1 MATGVSMTTGELVSK
16 LAHLRNISSTFQDY
30 RGVATQ
36 VDAANIE
43 RILAAMGY
51 DLDDDAGLAQRA
63 MQLDQQQWQQRL
75 EPVVVLNPLRGHDLN
90 LYLTRDECHQTGH
103 WRIEF
108 EQNVPAREG
117 QFDPSELT
125 QTGDYWIGDTEHLRL
140 ALPLP
145 LDLPEGY
152 HRIYLTLAGQTD
164 ETALIA
170 TPATSFQ
177 PEPMARGD
185 RVWGSAIQLYTLRS
199 SNNWGIGDFGDLAEL
214 VDTLA
219 DQGADVIGL
228 NPIHSLYPINP
239 DHASPYSPSNR
250 SYVNPLY
257 VVIEQVPEYQSATEL
272 QQTLAGA
279 EMQAQLSRL
288 RDQPMVDYRGVSALK
303 YQALTELY
311 RVFRRDHLGQ
321 STDRDRAFQAFVE
334 QQGDPLREHATFEAL
349 LAHFRQQDPMAW
361 GWPCWP
367 EAYQDHHS
375 DAVQA
380 FAAEHDD
387 DITYFQYLQFVAD
400 EQLQAIDRQTKA
412 RGMRIGLYRDLAVG
426 ADRGGAEVWGN
437 RESFCLNAAVG
448 APPDALGPNG
458 QNWGLPP
465 FDPIKLKAQGY
476 QSFITLL
483 RNNMRACGALRID
496 HAMALL
502 RLWWC
507 PPGESAAYG
516 AYVYYDLY
524 DLLGILNLESQRNQ
538 CMVIAEDLGTVPDEV
553 IDTFPR
559 AQLYSNKVFYFEMA
573 DGVCTPPEDYAQRA
587 LAIVCNHDMPTVHA
601 FWAMSDLDLRQ
612 QLGMFATEADF
623 QGERVARS
631 KAKQAIIDALAA
643 YNRLPD
649 GISSDAGKVPDMTLP
664 LCLAIH
670 RHLAACQS
678 QIVAVQLEDLMLIN
692 APVNIPG
699 TSDEYPNW
707 RRKLTETLPELFS
720 KPAIKAFCQQLNTLR
735 GDG

>member
-1 MATGVSMTTGELVSK
+1 MANSELVSK

-30 RGVATQ
+30 RGAATQ

-43 RILAAMGY
+43 RILSAMGY
-51 DLDDDAGLAQRA
+51 DLGDDAGLEQRA
-63 MQLDQQQWQQRL
+63 IQLDQQQWRQRL
-75 EPVVVLNPLRGHDLN
+75 EPVVVLNPLRGLSLN
-90 LYLTRDECHQTGH
+90 LYLSSVERSQAGY
-103 WRIEF
+103 WRIDF
-108 EQNVPAREG
+108 EHDAPAREG
-117 QFDPSELT
+117 DFEPTELT
-125 QTGDYWIGDTEHLRL
+125 QTGDYWIGDTEYVRL

-145 LDLPEGY
+145 SDLPEGY
-152 HRIYLTLAGQTD
+152 HRITLTLAGQTD
-164 ETALIA
+164 ETSLIV
-170 TPATSFQ
+170 TPGTSFQ
-177 PEPMARGD
+177 PDAMARGD
-185 RVWGSAIQLYTLRS
+185 RIWGTAIQLYTLRS
-199 SNNWGIGDFGDLAEL
+199 SANWGMGDFGDLAEL

-228 NPIHSLYPINP
+228 NPIHSLYPISP
-239 DHASPYSPSNR
+239 EHASPYSPSNR

-257 VVIEQVPEYQSATEL
+257 VVIEQVPEFRSASEL
-272 QQTLAGA
+272 KKALSGA
-279 EMQAQLSRL
+279 EMQAELTRL
-288 RDQPMVDYRGVSALK
+288 RDQTMVDYRGVSALK
-303 YQALTELY
+303 YRALNELY
-311 RVFRRDHLGQ
+311 QVFRREHLGQ
-321 STDRDRAFQAFVE
+321 GTDRDLAFQAFVE
-334 QQGDPLREHATFEAL
+334 QQGAPLREHATFEAL

-361 GWPCWP
+361 GWPRWP
-367 EAYQDHHS
+367 QAYQDHHS
-375 DAVQA
+375 EAVAA
-380 FAAEHDD
+380 FAAGHDD

-400 EQLQAIDRQTKA
+400 EQLQAVDRQTKA

-496 HAMALL
+496 HAMSLL

-553 IDTFPR
+553 IETFPR
-559 AQLYSNKVFYFEMA
+559 AELYSNKVFYFEMT
-573 DGVCTPPEDYAQRA
+573 DGVCTPPEDYAERA

-601 FWAMSDLDLRQ
+601 FWALSDLDLRQ

-623 QGERVARS
+623 QGEREARA
-631 KAKQAIIDALAA
+631 KAKQAIIDALVE
-643 YNRLPD
+643 YERLPT
-649 GISSDAGKVPDMTLP
+649 GIATDASKVPEMTLP

-670 RHLAACQS
+670 EHLAACRS

-707 RRKLTETLPELFS
+707 RRKLTRSLPELFS
-720 KPAIKAFCQQLNTLR
+720 KPEIEGFCQRLNTQR
-735 GDG
+735 GGV

>member
-1 MATGVSMTTGELVSK
+1 MANSELVSK

-30 RGVATQ
+30 RGVVTE

-43 RILAAMGY
+43 RILSAMGY
-51 DLDDDAGLAQRA
+51 NLDDDAGLAQRA
-63 MQLDQQQWQQRL
+63 AQLDQQQWQQRL
-75 EPVVVLNPLRGHDLN
+75 EPVVVINPLRGHNLN
-90 LYLTRDECHQTGH
+90 LYLSAAERNQTGY
-103 WRIEF
+103 WRIDF
-108 EQNVPAREG
+108 EHDAPAQEG
-117 QFDPSELT
+117 RFEPAELA
-125 QTGDYWIGDTEHLRL
+125 QTGDYWIGDTEYLRL
-140 ALPLP
+140 ELPLP
-145 LDLPEGY
+145 EDLPPGY
-152 HRIYLTLAGQTD
+152 HRISLSLAGQTD
-164 ETALIA
+164 ETSLIV
-170 TPATSFQ
+170 TPANSFQ
-177 PEPMARGD
+177 PEAMAGGD
-185 RVWGSAIQLYTLRS
+185 RIWGTAIQLYTLRS
-199 SNNWGIGDFGDLAEL
+199 SRNWGMGDFGDLAEL
-214 VDTLA
+214 VDTLV
-219 DQGADVIGL
+219 DRGADVIGL
-228 NPIHSLYPINP
+228 NPIHSLYPISP
-239 DHASPYSPSNR
+239 EHASPYSPSNR

-257 VVIEQVPEYQSATEL
+257 VVIEQVPEYQGATQLQKTMASPDSQAEL
-272 QQTLAGA
+272 A
-279 EMQAQLSRL
+279 RL
-288 RDQPMVDYRGVSALK
+288 RDQPQVDYTGVSVLK
-303 YQALTELY
+303 YRALRELY
-311 RVFRRDHLGQ
+311 RVFREQHLGQ
-321 STDRDRAFQAFVE
+321 GTEREAAFLAFVD

-367 EAYQDHHS
+367 KDYQDHHS
-375 DAVQA
+375 EAVQS

-400 EQLQAIDRQTKA
+400 EQLRAVDRQAKA

-465 FDPIKLKAQGY
+465 FDPIKLKAEGY
-476 QSFITLL
+476 RSFITLL

-496 HAMALL
+496 HAMSLL

-538 CMVIAEDLGTVPDEV
+538 CLVIAEDLGTVPDEV
-553 IDTFPR
+553 IETFPR
-559 AQLYSNKVFYFEMA
+559 AQLYSNKVFYFEMK
-573 DGVCTPPEDYAQRA
+573 DGVCTPPEDYAERA

-623 QGERVARS
+623 QGERQVRA
-631 KAKQAIIDALAA
+631 KAKQAILDALVE
-643 YNRLPD
+643 YDRLPK
-649 GISSDAGKVPDMTLP
+649 GIAPDAERVPEMTLP

-670 RHLAACQS
+670 QHLAACRS

-692 APVNIPG
+692 TPVNIPG

-707 RRKLTETLPELFS
+707 RRKLTQSLPDLFS
-720 KPAIKAFCQQLNTLR
+720 KPEIGAFCKQLNQTR
-735 GDG
+735 GGR

>member
-1 MATGVSMTTGELVSK
+1 MANSELVCK

-30 RGVATQ
+30 RGATTA
-36 VDAANIE
+36 VDVANIE

-51 DLDDDAGLAQRA
+51 DLDDDAGLARRA
-63 MQLDQQQWQQRL
+63 TQLDQHPWQHRL
-75 EPVVVLNPLRGHDLN
+75 EPVVVINPLRGHSLN
-90 LYLTRDECHQTGH
+90 LYLTGAERDRTGY
-103 WRIEF
+103 WRVDF
-108 EQNVPAREG
+108 EHDLPAQEG
-117 QFDPSELT
+117 RFEPTDLV
-125 QTGDYWIGDTEHLRL
+125 QTGDYWIGDTLYLRL
-140 ALPLP
+140 ELPLP
-145 LDLPEGY
+145 DDLPTGY
-152 HRIYLTLAGQTD
+152 HRISLSLAGKAD
-164 ETALIA
+164 ETALIV

-177 PEPMARGD
+177 PDTMARGD
-185 RVWGSAIQLYTLRS
+185 RIWGTAIQLYTLRS
-199 SNNWGIGDFGDLAEL
+199 ANNWGMGDFGDLAEL

-228 NPIHSLYPINP
+228 NPIHSLYPISP
-239 DHASPYSPSNR
+239 EHASPYSPSNR

-257 VVIEQVPEYQSATEL
+257 VVIEQVLEYPRATEL
-272 QQTLAGA
+272 QKTMSGADKQAELA
-279 EMQAQLSRL
+279 RL
-288 RDQPMVDYRGVSALK
+288 RDQAQVDYTGVSALK
-303 YQALTELY
+303 YRALSDLY
-311 RVFRRDHLGQ
+311 QVFRRDHLGQ
-321 STDRDRAFQAFVE
+321 GTERDLAFRAFVE
-334 QQGDPLREHATFEAL
+334 QQGEPLREHATFEAL
-349 LAHFRQQDPMAW
+349 LAHFRKQDPMAW

-367 EAYQDHHS
+367 QDYQNHHS
-375 DAVQA
+375 QAVQA
-380 FAAEHDD
+380 FADEHDD
-387 DITYFQYLQFVAD
+387 DISYYQYLQFVAD
-400 EQLQAIDRQTKA
+400 EQLQAVDRQAKG

-465 FDPIKLKAQGY
+465 FDPIKLKAEGY
-476 QSFITLL
+476 HSFITLL

-496 HAMALL
+496 HAMSLL

-553 IDTFPR
+553 IETFPR
-559 AQLYSNKVFYFEMA
+559 AQLYSNKVFYFEMS
-573 DGVCTPPEDYAQRA
+573 DGVCTAPEDYAERA
-587 LAIVCNHDMPTVHA
+587 LAIVCNHDMPTVYA

-612 QLGMFATEADF
+612 QLGMFASEADF
-623 QGERVARS
+623 QGERKARS
-631 KAKQAIIDALAA
+631 HAKQAILDALVH
-643 YNRLPD
+643 YQRLPE
-649 GISSDAGKVPDMTLP
+649 GVSSDAEQVPEMTLP

-670 RHLAACQS
+670 EHLATCRS

-707 RRKLTETLPELFS
+707 RRKLTKPLAELFAD
-720 KPAIKAFCQQLNTLR
+720 PAIETFCQRLNQVR
-735 GDG
+735 GGG

>member
-1 MATGVSMTTGELVSK
+1 MANSELVSK

-30 RGVATQ
+30 RGAKTQ
-36 VDAANIE
+36 VEAANIE
-43 RILAAMGY
+43 RILSAMGY
-51 DLDDDAGLAQRA
+51 DLEDDAGLAQQA
-63 MQLDQQQWQQRL
+63 AQLDQQQWQQRL
-75 EPVVVLNPLRGHDLN
+75 EPVVVINPLRGFGLN
-90 LYLTRDECHQTGH
+90 LYLSGAERDQGGT
-103 WRIEF
+103 WRIDF
-108 EQNVPAREG
+108 EHSESPRQGRFEPA
-117 QFDPSELT
+117 ELE
-125 QTGDYWIGDTEHLRL
+125 QTGDYWMNDTQYLRL
-140 ALPLP
+140 EWLLPE
-145 LDLPEGY
+145 DLPTGY
-152 HRIYLTLAGQTD
+152 HRISVTLGGRTD
-164 ETALIA
+164 ETSLIV

-177 PEPMARGD
+177 PEAMARGD
-185 RVWGSAIQLYTLRS
+185 RIWGTAIQLYTLRS
-199 SNNWGIGDFGDLAEL
+199 SSNWGMGDFGDLAEL

-228 NPIHSLYPINP
+228 NPIHSLYPISP
-239 DHASPYSPSNR
+239 EHASPYSPSNR

-257 VVIEQVPEYQSATEL
+257 VVIEQVPEFAAATEL
-272 QQTLAGA
+272 QRALSGID
-279 EMQAQLSRL
+279 MQAELTRL
-288 RDQPMVDYRGVSALK
+288 RDEPMVDYSGVSALK
-303 YQALTELY
+303 YRALNDLY
-311 RVFRRDHLGQ
+311 QLFRRDHLGQ
-321 STDRDRAFQAFVE
+321 GTDRDLAFQAFVE
-334 QQGDPLREHATFEAL
+334 QQGAPLHEHATFEAL
-349 LAHFRQQDPMAW
+349 LAHFRKQDPMAW
-361 GWPCWP
+361 GWPRWP
-367 EAYQDHHS
+367 DAYQDHHS
-375 DAVQA
+375 DAVA
-380 FAAEHDD
+380 SFATEHDD
-387 DITYFQYLQFVAD
+387 DVTYYQYLQFVAD
-400 EQLQAIDRQTKA
+400 EQLQAVDRQTKA

-476 QSFITLL
+476 DSFITLL

-496 HAMALL
+496 HAMSLL

-553 IDTFPR
+553 IETFPR
-559 AQLYSNKVFYFEMA
+559 AQLYSNKVFYFEMS
-573 DGVCTPPEDYAQRA
+573 DGVCTPPENYAERA

-623 QGERVARS
+623 QGERQARAN
-631 KAKQAIIDALAA
+631 AKQAIIDALAA
-643 YNRLPD
+643 YKRLPE
-649 GISSDAGKVPDMTLP
+649 GVSADADQVPEMTLA

-670 RHLAACQS
+670 CHLAACRS

-707 RRKLTETLPELFS
+707 RRKLTESLPTLFS
-720 KPAIKAFCQQLNTLR
+720 KSEITTFCGQLNTLR
-735 GDG
+735 GGG

>member
-1 MATGVSMTTGELVSK
+1 MANSELVSK

-30 RGVATQ
+30 RGVVTE
-36 VDAANIE
+36 VDVANIE
-43 RILAAMGY
+43 RILSAMGY
-51 DLDDDAGLAQRA
+51 DLDDDSGLAQRA
-63 MQLDQQQWQQRL
+63 TQLDQQQWQQRL
-75 EPVVVLNPLRGHDLN
+75 EPVVVINPLRGHGLN
-90 LYLTRDECHQTGH
+90 VFLTAAERDQTGH
-103 WRIEF
+103 WRIDF
-108 EQNVPAREG
+108 EQDVPAREG
-117 QFDPSELT
+117 RFEPAELA
-125 QTGDYWIGDTEHLRL
+125 QTGDYWIGDAEYLRL
-140 ALPLP
+140 ELPLP
-145 LDLPEGY
+145 EDLPTGY
-152 HRIYLTLAGQTD
+152 HRISVSLAGRSD
-164 ETALIA
+164 ETALIV
-170 TPATSFQ
+170 TPASSFQ
-177 PEPMARGD
+177 PNAMAGGD
-185 RVWGSAIQLYTLRS
+185 RIWGTAIQLYTLRS
-199 SNNWGIGDFGDLAEL
+199 STNWGMGDFGDLAEL

-219 DQGADVIGL
+219 DRGADVIGL
-228 NPIHSLYPINP
+228 NPIHSLYPISP
-239 DHASPYSPSNR
+239 EHASPYSPSNR

-257 VVIEQVPEYQSATEL
+257 VVIEQVPEYQDATQLKKDMASPDSQAEL
-272 QQTLAGA
+272 A
-279 EMQAQLSRL
+279 RL
-288 RDQPMVDYRGVSALK
+288 RDQPQVDYSGVSALK
-303 YQALTELY
+303 YRALRELY
-311 RVFRRDHLGQ
+311 RVFREQHLGQ
-321 STDRDRAFQAFVE
+321 GTEREAAFLAFVD
-334 QQGDPLREHATFEAL
+334 QQGEPLREHATFEAL
-349 LAHFRQQDPMAW
+349 LTHFRQQDPMAW

-367 EAYQDHHS
+367 MDYQDHHS
-375 DAVQA
+375 EAVQR

-400 EQLQAIDRQTKA
+400 EQLRAVDRQAKA

-465 FDPIKLKAQGY
+465 FDPVKLKAEGY
-476 QSFITLL
+476 RSFITLL

-496 HAMALL
+496 HAMSLL

-538 CMVIAEDLGTVPDEV
+538 CLVIAEDLGTVPDEV
-553 IDTFPR
+553 IETFPR
-559 AQLYSNKVFYFEMA
+559 AQLYSNKVFYFEMT
-573 DGVCTPPEDYAQRA
+573 DGVCTPPEDYAERA
-587 LAIVCNHDMPTVHA
+587 LAIVCNHDMPTVYA

-623 QGERVARS
+623 QGERQARA
-631 KAKQAIIDALAA
+631 KAKQAILDALVE
-643 YNRLPD
+643 YGRLPKD
-649 GISSDAGKVPDMTLP
+649 IDTDARQVPEMTLP

-670 RHLAACQS
+670 QHLAACRS

-707 RRKLTETLPELFS
+707 RRKLTQTLPELFS
-720 KPAIKAFCQQLNTLR
+720 KPEIEAFCQQLNALR
-735 GDG
+735 GAG